1 MYISHLPRNLFFLL
15 YLPNPAKANKPTY
28 NSIEKIDDDLIKNAL
43 AKDNHN
49 KIPKALLANAPT
61 YNILLLSDMTAL
73 RENPKKINTDDDNA
87 KKIMFPEGSM
97 FKKNAMNA
105 EIAIPL
111 KTEYNYD
118 L

>member
-1 MYISHLPRNLFFLL
+1 
-15 YLPNPAKANKPTY
+15 
-28 NSIEKIDDDLIKNAL
+28 
-43 AKDNHN
+43 
-49 KIPKALLANAPT
+49 
-61 YNILLLSDMTAL
+61 MTAL
-73 RENPKKINTDDDNA
+73 NENPKKINTEDDNA
-87 KKIMFPEGSM
+87 KKIMLPEGSM